1 MAGIQM
7 GGLASG
13 LDTNSL
19 ISQLMSVERIP
30 RGRIER
36 QQAAAQAR
44 QDGLR
49 DVVLKLK
56 SLRTAAADLQSA
68 GLWSLK
74 QTATSADAAR
84 VGARTTGTAASG
96 VYDVA
101 VTQLSTTASRT
112 LSVGTHPAGS
122 QLTITGSDGSQFL
135 VDVPGNASVDT
146 IVAAINSNTALPV
159 VARSFNGTLVMDA
172 RASGASG
179 AFSVAGKVI
188 TGELSSVA
196 GVNSLFS
203 VNGAAYE
210 SSGRTDTAAIAGVEL
225 RLSSLTAAGTPVRV
239 TVGDAAVDKDAVA
252 AKLKS
257 FVEAYNAV
265 VDTIRSKTSEKREP
279 NPQTSTD
286 AKRGVLFGDSGLTQ
300 VLSSLRL
307 GLMEPVAVGNTAA
320 IDELAEIG
328 ISTGAASAV
337 SAEKNNGRLVFD
349 EAKFAAAWEGGAG
362 AGSVERLLRGAGDL
376 AGYAQRLDGL
386 IKPLTETGGLFDG
399 RITAS
404 SGELTRLKDGLA
416 RMDARLQR
424 KESFYRAQFTALET
438 ALQRMQNQGA
448 ELATRLPQ
456 QKD

>member
-1 MAGIQM
+1 MPGIQM

-13 LDTNSL
+13 IDTNGI

-30 RGRIER
+30 RFRIER

-44 QDGLR
+44 QDALR
-49 DVVLKLK
+49 DIVTKLK
-56 SLRTAAADLQSA
+56 TLRNAATDLQSA
-68 GLWSLK
+68 SVWSLK
-74 QTATSADAAR
+74 QTATSSDAAR
-84 VGARTTGTAASG
+84 VGAKTTGTAPAG

-112 LSVGTHPAGS
+112 LSVGTHPAPS
-122 QLTITGSDGSQFL
+122 QLTITGSGGSQFL
-135 VDVPGNASVDT
+135 VDVPGGATVDT

-159 VARSFNGTLVMDA
+159 VARSVNGALVMDA

-179 AFSVAGKVI
+179 AFTVAGKVI

-203 VNGAAYE
+203 VNGVAYQ
-210 SSGRTDTAAIAGVEL
+210 SASRTDSAAIPGIEL
-225 RLSSLTAAGTPVRV
+225 SLASLTTAGSPARV
-239 TVGDAAVDKDAVA
+239 TVSEAAVDKDGVV

-265 VDTIRSKTSEKREP
+265 VDTIRSKTTEKREP
-279 NPQTSTD
+279 NPQTNTD
-286 AKRGVLFGDSGLTQ
+286 AKRGVLFGDSGLRQ

-307 GLMEPVAVGNTAA
+307 GLMEPVSVGNTAA

-328 ISTGAASAV
+328 VSTGAASAV

-349 EAKFAAAWEGGAG
+349 EAKFTAAWEGGAG

-376 AGYAQRLDGL
+376 TGYAQRLDGL
-386 IKPLTETGGLFDG
+386 IKPLTETGGLFEG

-404 SGELTRLKDGLA
+404 NGELTRLKDGLA
-416 RMDARLQR
+416 RMDARLER

-438 ALQRMQNQGA
+438 ALQRMQTQGA
-448 ELATRLPQ
+448 ELASRLPQ